1 LEIERIKTLEL
12 DIMNVIHYKI
22 HAPTVLDFLKSY
34 LLEGLGIEIQSRTL
48 TKKKEEDALSANTTA
63 APADPNQDAVQSVEA
78 QQRNDQDRRQRNSLK
93 V

>member
-1 LEIERIKTLEL
+1 MK
-12 DIMNVIHYKI
+12 VIQYKI

-34 LLEGLGIEIQSRTL
+34 LLEGLGIEIQSRTH
-48 TKKKEEDALSANTTA
+48 TKKKEEDALSATTTA

-78 QQRNDQDRRQRNSLK
+78 HQRNDPDRRQRNSLK

>member
-1 LEIERIKTLEL
+1 MK
-12 DIMNVIHYKI
+12 VIQYKI

-48 TKKKEEDALSANTTA
+48 TKKKEEDALSATTTA
-63 APADPNQDAVQSVEA
+63 APADPNQDAVQSVQTE
-78 QQRNDQDRRQRNSLK
+78 QRNDQDRRQRNSLK